1 MYSPI
6 TGVVKEANTSLED
19 EPKLVNDSCYEKGQS
34 NFCHCMSTWTVSW
47 PFIIIH
53 SSSGYWQS
61 LALLIMLHTKI
72 IVKGVGICIK
82 LIPIP
87 VRTPCSS
94 LFNLPSVQQSFLWIF
109 KWIYIFSIINNY
121 RYLLVEIIRLTL
133 KLIYMC
139 KLIYSSEIQIS
150 AIENSCGS
158 MEFENLLGKSNLTF
172 AKDDHRHLPL

>member
-1 MYSPI
+1 MGAVRRHLSFVVEEAGVLESVKAASEVYSPI

-109 KWIYIFSIINNY
+109 KWIHIFSIINNY

-133 KLIYMC
+133 KLIYMTIC
-139 KLIYSSEIQIS
+139 
-150 AIENSCGS
+150 AN
-158 MEFENLLGKSNLTF
+158 
-172 AKDDHRHLPL
+172 